1 MYQAADTY
9 IIGFLFYNIMLYTF
23 VQLTYYLPTCN
34 NAGNQL
40 NIPLYLLAGKHMK
53 PDELKKVGR

>member
-1 MYQAADTY
+1 
-9 IIGFLFYNIMLYTF
+9 MLYTF
-23 VQLTYYLPTCN
+23 VQLTYYLPPCN

-40 NIPLYLLAGKHMK
+40 NIPLYLLAGKYMK